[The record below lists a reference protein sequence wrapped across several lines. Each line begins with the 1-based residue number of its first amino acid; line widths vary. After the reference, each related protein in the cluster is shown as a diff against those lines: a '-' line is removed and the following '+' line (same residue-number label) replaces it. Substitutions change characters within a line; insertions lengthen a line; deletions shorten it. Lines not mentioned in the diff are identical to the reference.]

1 MRHLLIRTHCPGTED
16 FLISGLNHSSEV
28 FAILWVLAIPII
40 LNAAAAGLWLKRREE
55 LEFPLGA
62 ASDLQPPRP
71 AQLQGTLS
79 SEPADLVVEIGCEE
93 LPPADATS
101 AIIQLR

>member
-1 MRHLLIRTHCPGTED
+1 MRHLCIRVQCLGIEGVLITR
-16 FLISGLNHSSEV
+16 LNRSTNE
-28 FAILWVLAIPII
+28 VLAILMT
-40 LNAAAAGLWLKRREE
+40 LNAAAVGLWLKRREE

-62 ASDLQPPRP
+62 ASDLQAPRP
-71 AQLQGTLS
+71 AQPQGTLS

>member
-1 MRHLLIRTHCPGTED
+1 MT
-16 FLISGLNHSSEV
+16 
-28 FAILWVLAIPII
+28 

-55 LEFPLGA
+55 LKYPLGA

-71 AQLQGTLS
+71 AQPQGTLS
-79 SEPADLVVEIGCEE
+79 SEAADLVVEIGCEE

-101 AIIQLR
+101 AVVQLR